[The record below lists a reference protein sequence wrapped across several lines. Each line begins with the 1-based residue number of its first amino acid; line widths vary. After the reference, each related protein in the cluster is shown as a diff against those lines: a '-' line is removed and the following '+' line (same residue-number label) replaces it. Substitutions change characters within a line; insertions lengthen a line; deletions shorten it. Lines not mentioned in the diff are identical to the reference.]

1 MTETILGLL
10 RHGQTDWNIDLRLQG
25 SSDIPLNET
34 GINQATV
41 AGSKLSRADW
51 DVIIASP
58 LSRARDTAQIVAQQL
73 AMPVVIVPE
82 LVERSFGVAEGV
94 IHAEWRK
101 MYESNE
107 HIEGRESIEDLR
119 ARCELLLQLIATEY
133 DGLRVLAISH
143 GALIRKV
150 LRIVSENQVP
160 LDGDRLGNVSLN
172 KIVHSDGYWA
182 INDTTRNHLLSKAS
196 KALSS

>member
-1 MTETILGLL
+1 LTETILGLL

-34 GINQATV
+34 GRNQAAV
-41 AGSKLSRADW
+41 AGATFSREDW

-73 AMPVVIVPE
+73 NMPVVIVPE
-82 LVERSFGVAEGV
+82 LVERSFGVAEGFS
-94 IHAEWRK
+94 HSEWRK
-101 MYESNE
+101 MYEANE
-107 HIEGRESIEDLR
+107 HIEGLESLEDLR
-119 ARCELLLQLIATEY
+119 SRCELLLQLVATEY

-150 LRIVSENQVP
+150 LRIVSNNQIP
-160 LDGDRLGNVSLN
+160 QDGDRLGNVSLN
-172 KIVHSDGYWA
+172 KLVHADGYWA
-182 INDTTRNHLLSKAS
+182 ISDYNPKSLAF
-196 KALSS
+196 

>member
-34 GINQATV
+34 GRNQAAV
-41 AGSKLSRADW
+41 AGATFSREDW

-73 AMPVVIVPE
+73 NMPVVIVPE
-82 LVERSFGVAEGV
+82 LVERSFGVAEGFS
-94 IHAEWRK
+94 HSEWRK
-101 MYESNE
+101 MYEANE
-107 HIEGRESIEDLR
+107 HIEGLESLEDLR
-119 ARCELLLQLIATEY
+119 SRCELLLQLVTTEY

-150 LRIVSENQVP
+150 LRIVSNNQAP
-160 LDGDRLGNVSLN
+160 QDGDRLGNVSLN
-172 KIVHSDGYWA
+172 KLVHSDGYWA
-182 INDTTRNHLLSKAS
+182 ISEYNPKSL
-196 KALSS
+196 AL